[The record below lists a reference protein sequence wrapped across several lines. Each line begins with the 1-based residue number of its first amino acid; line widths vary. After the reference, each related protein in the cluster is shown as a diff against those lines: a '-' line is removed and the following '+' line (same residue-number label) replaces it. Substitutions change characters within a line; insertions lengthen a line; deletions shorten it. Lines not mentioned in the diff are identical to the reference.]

1 MAKGAALGAAQVVL
15 LPGKTVSTLLPA
27 SALTWELAEQ
37 SAGVA
42 VLLKTLGLWWILTL
56 DEMQKAE
63 VKQPWVSFFRLA
75 TMIKEE
81 VVAPDEFLVLTKL
94 TG

>member
-15 LPGKTVSTLLPA
+15 LPGKTVSALLPA

-63 VKQPWVSFFRLA
+63 VKQPLEFPFFDWLQWLRRKWLLQ
-75 TMIKEE
+75 
-81 VVAPDEFLVLTKL
+81 VNF
-94 TG
+94 